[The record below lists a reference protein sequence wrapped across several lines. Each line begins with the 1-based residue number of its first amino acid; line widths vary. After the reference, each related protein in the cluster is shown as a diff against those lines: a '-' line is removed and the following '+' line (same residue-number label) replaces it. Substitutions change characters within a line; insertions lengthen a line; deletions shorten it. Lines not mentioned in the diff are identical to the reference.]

1 MAVSYRDDQIDALVR
16 ERKPLPAE
24 WRDRTR
30 MKTKRGHDE
39 QYLDLTGE
47 AGTRFRLIL
56 RQSRINGLGFSI
68 ILAVLVPQTT
78 QVFRLR
84 RHNGRSH
91 EHTNQIENEMF
102 YDFHIHFA
110 TERYQE
116 LGAREDGYARPP
128 DRSLRDLSGRARLS
142 VHGRQTSAFRRRLRA
157 NSSTLWGAEMT
168 VESIEQD
175 FRDKVSAQI
184 RLAAEGLDRFRVFTP
199 FLFDDGDH
207 LAIVLRRD
215 STGWVLSDEAHTYMH
230 LTYDIDERDLH
241 GGTRQKIISNA
252 LSMFRIEDREGE
264 LVLDVRDSRY
274 GDALYSFV
282 QGLLRITDVSYL
294 SRERVKSTFMEDFR
308 TLLGET
314 LPEER
319 MSFDWNDPTH
329 DPHGMYV
336 VDCRV
341 NGMPR
346 PLFVHAL
353 GSDGRT
359 RDATIALLQF
369 EKWGIK
375 FRSLAVF
382 EDQES
387 ISRKVL
393 ARFSDVCEKQFSSL
407 TANRE
412 RITRFLNEAIS
423 GTKDAER

>member
-1 MAVSYRDDQIDALVR
+1 
-16 ERKPLPAE
+16 
-24 WRDRTR
+24 
-30 MKTKRGHDE
+30 
-39 QYLDLTGE
+39 
-47 AGTRFRLIL
+47 
-56 RQSRINGLGFSI
+56 
-68 ILAVLVPQTT
+68 
-78 QVFRLR
+78 
-84 RHNGRSH
+84 
-91 EHTNQIENEMF
+91 
-102 YDFHIHFA
+102 
-110 TERYQE
+110 
-116 LGAREDGYARPP
+116 
-128 DRSLRDLSGRARLS
+128 
-142 VHGRQTSAFRRRLRA
+142 
-157 NSSTLWGAEMT
+157 MT
-168 VESIEQD
+168 VESIERD

-184 RLAAEGLDRFRVFTP
+184 RLATEGLDRYWVLTP

-207 LAIVLRRD
+207 LAIVLRREG
-215 STGWVLSDEAHTYMH
+215 TGWVLSDEAHTYMH
-230 LTYDIDERDLH
+230 LSYDIDESDLH
-241 GGTRQKIISNA
+241 RGTRQKIISNA
-252 LSMFRIEDREGE
+252 LSVFGIEDREGE
-264 LVLDVRDSRY
+264 LVRDVRDCGY

-308 TLLGET
+308 ALLSET

-319 MSFDWNDPTH
+319 ASFDWNDPTH
-329 DPHGMYV
+329 DPQGKYV

-375 FRSLAVF
+375 FRSLAIF

-387 ISRKVL
+387 ISRRVL

-412 RITRFLNEAIS
+412 RITGFLNEAV
-423 GTKDAER
+423 AEGQGR